1 MIDLRA
7 NEIVDDLTPL
17 DLGMTPYLFVVGF
30 FALLAGGFV
39 LARLLT
45 REKAWLESL

>member
-1 MIDLRA
+1 MIDMRA
-7 NEIVDDLTPL
+7 KQIVNNLTPL
-17 DLGMTPYLFVVGF
+17 DIGITPYLFVIGF
-30 FALLAGGFV
+30 FALLTGGFV

>member
-1 MIDLRA
+1 MIEMRA
-7 NEIVDDLTPL
+7 SEMANDLTPL
-17 DLGMTPYLFVVGF
+17 DIGMTPYLFVVGF

>member
-1 MIDLRA
+1 MIEMRA
-7 NEIVDDLTPL
+7 NEIVNDLTPL
-17 DLGMTPYLFVVGF
+17 EIGITPYLFMVGF
-30 FALLAGGFV
+30 FALLTGGFL